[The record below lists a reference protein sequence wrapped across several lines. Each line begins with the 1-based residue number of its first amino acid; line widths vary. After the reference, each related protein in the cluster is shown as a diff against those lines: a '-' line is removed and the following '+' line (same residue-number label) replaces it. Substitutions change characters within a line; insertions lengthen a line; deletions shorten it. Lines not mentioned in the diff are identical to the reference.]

1 MDYQDYL
8 DSKNIRLYL
17 ERISRFPQLSEE
29 EEKDLAQQAQKGNG
43 EAMRNLVEAN
53 LRFVVSYVKKY
64 QGMGLSLLDLINEGN
79 LGLME
84 AAKRFDP
91 GRNVRFISYAV
102 WWIRQAIIHALTQ
115 HSRIYHIPQ
124 KLSDQILLMKRKAA
138 LLKADLG
145 REPTREE
152 IAKAMG
158 ITVEDIED
166 LEMMNEKDISLSA
179 KYEDDDL
186 EVGERISDEISPSV
200 ELQIVKTSVQDQ
212 VREIIE
218 ELDEKEAT
226 VLKLRF
232 GLDNDQPQTLQE
244 IGDRLGLTRER
255 IRQIEQKAMRRLA
268 RSGRLQQL
276 RGYLN

>member
-1 MDYQDYL
+1 
-8 DSKNIRLYL
+8 
-17 ERISRFPQLSEE
+17 
-29 EEKDLAQQAQKGNG
+29 
-43 EAMRNLVEAN
+43 
-53 LRFVVSYVKKY
+53 
-64 QGMGLSLLDLINEGN
+64 
-79 LGLME
+79 
-84 AAKRFDP
+84 
-91 GRNVRFISYAV
+91 
-102 WWIRQAIIHALTQ
+102 
-115 HSRIYHIPQ
+115 
-124 KLSDQILLMKRKAA
+124 
-138 LLKADLG
+138 
-145 REPTREE
+145 
-152 IAKAMG
+152 
-158 ITVEDIED
+158 
-166 LEMMNEKDISLSA
+166 MMNEKDISLSA